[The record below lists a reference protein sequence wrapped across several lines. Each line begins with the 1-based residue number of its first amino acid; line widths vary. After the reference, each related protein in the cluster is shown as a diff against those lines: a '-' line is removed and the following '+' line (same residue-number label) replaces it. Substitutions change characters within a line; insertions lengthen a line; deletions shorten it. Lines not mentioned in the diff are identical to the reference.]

1 MSSNQEQLLEFPTDL
16 TVVSLVEL
24 GHPLLR
30 RQAKRVTS
38 FESSSAC
45 SNLMVE
51 KLRQLEGAGL
61 AANQLGIDLQ
71 IMIVEVRQ
79 TELFPD
85 RPISPLYVMA
95 NPTIK
100 QHSEESEEDWEG
112 CLSVPGLLGLV
123 PRFKS
128 IEVEYNTADGA
139 SRTERF
145 DGYVARV
152 IQHEIDHLNGK
163 VYLDRMTSMQS
174 LTTRDNYLI
183 QVRNGRSNSSTGK

>member
-1 MSSNQEQLLEFPTDL
+1 MSSNQKQLLEFPTDPAA
-16 TVVSLVEL
+16 VSLIEL

-38 FESSSAC
+38 FEALPAC
-45 SNLMVE
+45 CNLVVE
-51 KLRQLEGAGL
+51 KLRQLQGAGL

-71 IMIVEVRQ
+71 FMIVEVRQ

-85 RPISPLYVMA
+85 RPTSPLYVMA
-95 NPTIK
+95 NPVVK
-100 QHSEESEEDWEG
+100 WHGEESDEDWEG
-112 CLSVPGLLGLV
+112 CFSVPRLLGLV

-128 IEVEYNTADGA
+128 IQVEYNTTDGA
-139 SRTERF
+139 HRIERF

-174 LTTRDNYLI
+174 LSTRDNYLI
-183 QVRNGRSNSSTGK
+183 QVRNKRGNDSASI